1 MTRNLVRTR
10 HPTTFFFIVFFVC
23 FFKASEEATK
33 ILNSIKVAVYGDAD
47 HEPNAD
53 QVQALMEDVF
63 NSAFPSLLVTHLS
76 DLEFESRKDASHIFK
91 FILQRQHA
99 GQRPGV
105 AYVASHAEL
114 IPMLVKGYESPE
126 IALMSGSMLRE
137 CLKYEEL
144 TRIVLWSEI
153 FDQFFVYV
161 EMPNFDV
168 ASDAFV
174 SFRDMLTRHKS
185 LCADFLEK
193 NYDRVFEAYTGLLN
207 SANYVTKRQSLKLL
221 GELLLDRKNFAV
233 MTKYIANV
241 DNLKLMMNL
250 LRDKSK
256 SIQFEAFHVF
266 KVFVANPHKPD
277 PIKQILVKN
286 GEKLVQYLS
295 AFQNDKDDDQFKE
308 EKAFL
313 IREVSNLVAAA
324 QHQ

>member
-1 MTRNLVRTR
+1 LKACLEQLALFEKPEARA
-10 HPTTFFFIVFFVC
+10 
-23 FFKASEEATK
+23 KASEEVAK
-33 ILNSIKVAVYGDAD
+33 SLQAIKVVVYGDAE
-47 HEPNAD
+47 HEPNPD
-53 QVQALMEDVF
+53 QVQSLMEEVF
-63 NSAFPSLLVTHLS
+63 NSSFPSLLVIHLA

-105 AYVASHAEL
+105 AYVANHTDL
-114 IPMLVKGYESPE
+114 IPLLVKGYESPD

-137 CLKYEEL
+137 CLKHEEL
-144 TRIVLWSEI
+144 TRMLLWSEL
-153 FDQFFVYV
+153 FYSFFTYV
-161 EMPNFDV
+161 ELPNFDV
-168 ASDAFV
+168 SSDAFV

-207 SANYVTKRQSLKLL
+207 SSNYVTKRQSLKLL

-313 IREVSNLVAAA
+313 IREVSNLTAAA
-324 QHQ
+324 QQS